1 MEGGLAFMVGRASFS
16 VMLSSGSLTKADEI
30 QTEIF
35 RRMSPSRKLELAI
48 AMQEQ
53 ARALM
58 DSGLKLSHPQFT
70 ESKRRRAIAR
80 RILNART

>member
-1 MEGGLAFMVGRASFS
+1 
-16 VMLSSGSLTKADEI
+16 MLSSESPTKADEI
-30 QTEIF
+30 QAEIF

-53 ARALM
+53 TRALM

-70 ESKRRRAIAR
+70 ESERRREIAR

>member
-1 MEGGLAFMVGRASFS
+1 MGGGLAFKVGRASFA

-70 ESKRRRAIAR
+70 ESERRREIAR

>member
-1 MEGGLAFMVGRASFS
+1 
-16 VMLSSGSLTKADEI
+16 MLSSGSLTKADEI
-30 QTEIF
+30 QTEFF

-70 ESKRRRAIAR
+70 ESERRREIAR